1 MLLESLG
8 VSGLFFLSGHVTSA
22 YERFEREFRVY
33 CKALIIVVSI
43 LNLERSVV
51 EVLLGVALAAA
62 EHKADLVDELNEFV
76 IPRLEDPLQPLVF
89 SVVSLWEVAIKSSL
103 GRADFHVE
111 GAAFWLGLLGQVFFE
126 LSVRIEI
133 LSTFY

>member
-1 MLLESLG
+1 MA
-8 VSGLFFLSGHVTSA
+8 T
-22 YERFEREFRVY
+22 
-33 CKALIIVVSI
+33 
-43 LNLERSVV
+43 
-51 EVLLGVALAAA
+51 A

-76 IPRLEDPLQPLVF
+76 IPRLEDPFFWCLVF

-111 GAAFWLGLLGQVFFE
+111 VAVFRLGLLGQGFSE

-133 LSTFY
+133 LSTVH